1 MNIEKYTI
9 TNPNTKETIDMVK
22 HEHPE
27 FLVRNK
33 QTNQLYDSANDLES
47 LGYEYEVTDIL
58 RETDKPIVVGNDTNN
73 STE

>member
-9 TNPNTKETIDMVK
+9 TNPNTNETINMVK

-47 LGYEYEVTDIL
+47 LGYEYEVTDVL
-58 RETDKPIVVGNDTNN
+58 RETDIPVEEKDVARLSDL
-73 STE
+73 

>member
-9 TNPNTKETIDMVK
+9 TNPKTKETINMVK

-27 FLVRNK
+27 FLIRNK
-33 QTNQLYDSANDLES
+33 QTNQPYDSANDLES

-58 RETDKPIVVGNDTNN
+58 RSVENATNKQIM
-73 STE
+73 E